1 MRKSRSPRH
10 SAASHALALTR
21 LSPGIASKR
30 LAKLSCASPVQA
42 VLMLANLTFEKASV
56 FAQAYS
62 NSLMAIGFAQISL
75 FRLAMASSTPTGAL
89 RSSADLMPV
98 LFRSGNE
105 IARTSLAPLAQRVR
119 RNSQ

>member
-1 MRKSRSPRH
+1 
-10 SAASHALALTR
+10 
-21 LSPGIASKR
+21 
-30 LAKLSCASPVQA
+30 
-42 VLMLANLTFEKASV
+42 MLANLTFEKASV

-105 IARTSLAPLAQRVR
+105 IARTSLAPLARRVR